1 MQLSQI
7 VCGYEVAGRIQ
18 EHGSEWPEKWKQ
30 VIYWPRADQ
39 IAACRKGESKDRQ
52 KRSWEKIKQMYVH
65 VSAA

>member
-30 VIYWPRADQ
+30 V
-39 IAACRKGESKDRQ
+39 
-52 KRSWEKIKQMYVH
+52 V
-65 VSAA
+65 